1 MYMRLVLHTA
11 SVRLLLALKSFGICQ
26 LEITIKSGVVVISKF
41 VIRLRERDKRSEIYT
56 GMGVVSCPVLNY
68 MAYCAD
74 LTEQH
79 L

>member
-26 LEITIKSGVVVISKF
+26 LEITIKSGVVVIF
-41 VIRLRERDKRSEIYT
+41 VIRLREGDKRSEIYT